1 MLTVHGSKSPPSLEE
16 SQEIARDYLIDS
28 PTFKF
33 DGMEEGVKLI
43 DFEDLDE
50 ANSWAFDYEFECINA
65 GYGDRSG
72 QSAAGVVTPHAARI
86 TVAGGEVTS
95 AIIDQKWDMMEQKT
109 IEPGVGRPIFIQ
121 LQYVP

>member
-1 MLTVHGSKSPPSLEE
+1 MSLEE

-43 DFEDLDE
+43 DVKDLDE
-50 ANSWAFDYEFECINA
+50 ANGWAFDYEFECINA
-65 GYGDRSG
+65 GYGDRSE
-72 QSAAGVVTPHAARI
+72 QSVAGVITPHAARI
-86 TVAGGEVTS
+86 AVAGGEVTS

-109 IEPGVGRPIFIQ
+109 IDPSTGRPTFIQ
-121 LQYVP
+121 L